1 MYAMAMHDDSSIRV
15 RRGIK
20 NRIDD
25 YKKQN
30 GFDSFN
36 DALDRLL
43 TMAETLS
50 EIEELKREIQRLKSQ
65 VDRLEKKG

>member
-30 GFDSFN
+30 GFDSLN